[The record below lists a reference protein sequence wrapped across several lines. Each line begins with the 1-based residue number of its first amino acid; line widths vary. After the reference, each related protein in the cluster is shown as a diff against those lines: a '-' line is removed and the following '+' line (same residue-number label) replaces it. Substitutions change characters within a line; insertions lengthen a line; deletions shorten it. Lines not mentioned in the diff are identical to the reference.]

1 MAWSIDTTST
11 CCRQNDRPNAEDA
24 SILPVWHSETTEF
37 SVFASNRIYF
47 EFNAPPTIHYRE
59 ILSVKWGEIL
69 LNNERYV
76 LHTMHRYSHCFRWD
90 LGLLKFC
97 RGINNVTQTC
107 EQNYVKMT
115 SMIRSLSLARQK
127 EKKKQLIL
135 YLFSANDFKM
145 NRFPTCKCFSP
156 VWEISRTDS
165 DATRNEK
172 TTTRSSNVRLK
183 QPAQQITRH
192 VINSPLNN
200 WNWSNVGNIAQI
212 YDRIRQISNANIESE
227 GGKNHN

>member
-127 EKKKQLIL
+127 EKKKTVNS
-135 YLFSANDFKM
+135 LFVF
-145 NRFPTCKCFSP
+145 REWFQ
-156 VWEISRTDS
+156 
-165 DATRNEK
+165 NE
-172 TTTRSSNVRLK
+172 S
-183 QPAQQITRH
+183 
-192 VINSPLNN
+192 
-200 WNWSNVGNIAQI
+200 
-212 YDRIRQISNANIESE
+212 ISNMQMLFTRLGDFTNWFWCDTKW
-227 GGKNHN
+227 KNNYTFF